1 MTTKKDVA
9 RKARENKCAQKERL
23 SEIVEKW

>member
-9 RKARENKCAQKERL
+9 KKAQENKGARKARL